1 MHLVFVEATL
11 IPLSPGSPSYLRLC
25 KKNKTEAL
33 IDLMGVHSHVH
44 QQMQHQAAPEEW
56 WGCGGHV
63 KQKKLYKGHQIRAL
77 PSDCGYEGIDGNC
90 VGVCVSVGYD
100 PLCHE
105 MLLGKKKKLCGP
117 CGQVEIYSHPED
129 HYC

>member
-1 MHLVFVEATL
+1 
-11 IPLSPGSPSYLRLC
+11 
-25 KKNKTEAL
+25 
-33 IDLMGVHSHVH
+33 
-44 QQMQHQAAPEEW
+44 MQHQAVPEEW
-56 WGCGGHV
+56 SGCGGHV

-105 MLLGKKKKLCGP
+105 MLLGKKKSCVVHVARLRFIPIQRTIIVDLALPGKARINRGLIN
-117 CGQVEIYSHPED
+117 QL
-129 HYC
+129 